1 MSDKKRDVDVYGSA
15 GSGGLINGRIINPI
29 VQNSIDIKTIENDIL
44 HIENKLELIF
54 QRLDTMDIQINELY
68 TELCD
73 NAKNID
79 TKADRGDTDYEIEEL
94 AKSLKAL
101 KEVMQK
107 GLWNKE
113 K

>member
-1 MSDKKRDVDVYGSA
+1 MNDKKRDVDVYS
-15 GSGGLINGRIINPI
+15 SGESVPFNGRVIDPTA
-29 VQNSIDIKTIENDIL
+29 QNSIDIETIENDIL
-44 HIENKLELIF
+44 HIEDKLELIF

-94 AKSLKAL
+94 AEGLESLK
-101 KEVMQK
+101 KVVK
-107 GLWNKE
+107 GLSGK
-113 K
+113 